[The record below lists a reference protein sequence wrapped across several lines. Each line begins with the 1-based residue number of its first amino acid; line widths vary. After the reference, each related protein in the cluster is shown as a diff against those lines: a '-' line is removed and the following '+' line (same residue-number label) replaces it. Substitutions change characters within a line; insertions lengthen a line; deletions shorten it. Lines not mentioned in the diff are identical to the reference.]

1 MSINSLNEIKR
12 KYPGSVMLML
22 FLLLILTIYMI
33 LFLFYSRNNIE
44 ELKYPPL
51 KRRNA
56 LKPGEIDKIIRNIKR
71 IKNLRINETPSD

>member
-1 MSINSLNEIKR
+1 MSINSLKEIRR
-12 KYPGSVMLML
+12 KYPGAVMLML

-33 LFLFYSRNNIE
+33 LFIFYSRNNIE

-56 LKPGEIDKIIRNIKR
+56 LKPGEIDKILKNIRR
-71 IKNLRINETPSD
+71 IKNLRINETPSN

>member
-1 MSINSLNEIKR
+1 MSINSLKEIR
-12 KYPGSVMLML
+12 LKYPGAVMLML

-33 LFLFYSRNNIE
+33 LFIFYSRNNIE

-56 LKPGEIDKIIRNIKR
+56 LKPGEIDKILKNIRR
-71 IKNLRINETPSD
+71 IKNLRINETPSN